1 VAQGLVIMVAI
12 FLGFTM
18 PITTPQILWVN
29 MITSVALGL
38 VCAFEPH
45 EKDVMSRMPRAVDRP
60 LLTAFGVW
68 RVIFVGLALLAY
80 TLWAFF
86 WMKGQDASDA
96 LARTVAVNA
105 ITIGQCF
112 YLLNSRYLIDSSV
125 SIKAHLENKY
135 LPLGIGA
142 VVVLQLMFTYLAPFQ
157 LIFET
162 ESVPLYVWP
171 WLLCGG
177 LLFFFVVEAEKLV
190 QKKDRERHDFLTQYI
205 RFDANN
211 PASYDITINMSR
223 FTDEEIAKTVI
234 SLLKAKNYIK

>member
-1 VAQGLVIMVAI
+1 V
-12 FLGFTM
+12 GFTM

-45 EKDVMSRMPRAVDRP
+45 ETDVMQRMPRAVDRP
-60 LLTAFGVW
+60 LLTAFGLW
-68 RVIFVGLALLAY
+68 RVVFVGLALLAY

-86 WMKGQDASDA
+86 WVQGQGATDA

-112 YLLNSRYLIDSSV
+112 YLLNSRYLIDSSL

-157 LIFET
+157 RIFDT
-162 ESVPLYVWP
+162 EPVPLYAWP
-171 WLLCGG
+171 WLLGGG
-177 LLFFFVVEAEKLV
+177 LLFFLVVETEKLV
-190 QKKDRERHDFLTQYI
+190 I
-205 RFDANN
+205 RLKRS
-211 PASYDITINMSR
+211 ASRTPTSS
-223 FTDEEIAKTVI
+223 AG
-234 SLLKAKNYIK
+234 A